1 MKFLLNLTLFCV
13 TLFISTAAFSNTNPI
28 TSTLTPVDVE
38 SCTLNMDSEDN
49 MYFNSIYYCTVVEK
63 ICFKAKAKIQF
74 VQVLDSNDEVVMM
87 LPIESE
93 IMHLSMEELQKGD
106 YKVNILIDGAKEVI
120 STEVTKK

>member
-13 TLFISTAAFSNTNPI
+13 TLFMSTAAFSNTNPI